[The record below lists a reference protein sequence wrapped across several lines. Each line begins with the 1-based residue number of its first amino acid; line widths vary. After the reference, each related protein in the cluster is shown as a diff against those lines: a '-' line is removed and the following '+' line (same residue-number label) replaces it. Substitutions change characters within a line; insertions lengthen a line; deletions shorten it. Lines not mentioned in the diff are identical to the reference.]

1 MALNK
6 NFPKSPHEII
16 KPEVKNYN
24 INNKKF
30 KKKIF
35 QKRKKYKKRLN

>member
-16 KPEVKNYN
+16 KPEVRWFPGSEVLGEKGREKLLPPLV
-24 INNKKF
+24 NK
-30 KKKIF
+30 I
-35 QKRKKYKKRLN
+35 R